1 MLPAS
6 PYGYDPEGLVALPD
20 GTFLVSDEYGPFITR
35 FDARGRA
42 VARLS
47 PFDASLPRELALRT
61 PNRGMEGLTV
71 TPDGKTL
78 VGVMQSALTQND
90 ITKPKNV
97 AVTRIVTINLK
108 TRATHEYAFVLDNPD
123 DNDTAVSEITALS
136 NTKFVL
142 DERDGDFDPGAEKK
156 LVQVDLKGAT
166 DIGPR
171 STVGNYDGN
180 DGGVRVGGKSVEAIA
195 GKGDL
200 SEATAN
206 LVGAGITPVSQKL
219 YLDLG
224 ALVSSV
230 KADGTFY
237 DHDKIEGV
245 AILNGGHTVVIS
257 NDSDFGISASTGD
270 TAPFGLVA
278 KTAPDGSVDRGEFLV
293 INRN

>member
-6 PYGYDPEGLVALPD
+6 PYDYDPEGLVALPD

-35 FDARGRA
+35 FDA
-42 VARLS
+42 
-47 PFDASLPRELALRT
+47 
-61 PNRGMEGLTV
+61 
-71 TPDGKTL
+71 
-78 VGVMQSALTQND
+78 
-90 ITKPKNV
+90 
-97 AVTRIVTINLK
+97 
-108 TRATHEYAFVLDNPD
+108 
-123 DNDTAVSEITALS
+123 NDTAVSEITALS

-142 DERDGDFDPGAEKK
+142 DERDGTFDPGAEKK
-156 LVQVDLKGAT
+156 LVQVDLRGAT

-171 STVGNYDGN
+171 SAVGTYDGA

-195 GKGDL
+195 GKGDP
-200 SEATAN
+200 STTTAN
-206 LVGAGITPVSQKL
+206 LVGAGITPVSQQL

-230 KADGTFY
+230 RADGTFY

-257 NDSDFGISASTGD
+257 NDSDFGISGSTGD
-270 TAPFGLVA
+270 APPFGLVA
-278 KTAPDGSVDRGEFLV
+278 KTAPDGSIDRGEFLM